1 MTWAMRGEDRN
12 APAVLKRR
20 SRSLSIS
27 RAGLEGTAARYWSEV
42 RIAAREA
49 VREHVPDCQTARQ
62 PDSGTANSQTANS
75 QTARLRQPHQ
85 ADARV
90 LSPPSVTFLA
100 LPGLT
105 LPSPPLPSPALPS
118 PTAAPLQQKGTGAF

>member
-1 MTWAMRGEDRN
+1 MAEGAANSSDVERCRVQSAECRRRCLFEPRGQHLVTWAMRGEDRN

-62 PDSGTANSQTANS
+62 RDCQTQTA
-75 QTARLRQPHQ
+75 T
-85 ADARV
+85 
-90 LSPPSVTFLA
+90 PS
-100 LPGLT
+100 
-105 LPSPPLPSPALPS
+105 
-118 PTAAPLQQKGTGAF
+118 